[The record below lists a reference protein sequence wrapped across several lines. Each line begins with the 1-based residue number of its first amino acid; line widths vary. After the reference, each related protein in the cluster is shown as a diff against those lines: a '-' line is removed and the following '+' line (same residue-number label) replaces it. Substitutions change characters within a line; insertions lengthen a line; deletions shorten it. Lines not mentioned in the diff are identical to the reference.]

1 MYRYAVGERYEDLV
15 SREGIRFDMSDE
27 GGTLMIYFNRPT
39 DAEIRAVKRGP
50 VQFKLLEM
58 KGIIFLLT
66 KFEGMEWMDSPYHVA
81 LSKNLTE
88 LRDLQENQGYALHI
102 ILVDGTVGEIKAM
115 RLVGLGYNF
124 SSKFRKL
131 TNKQKETEFRETN
144 YNSNLFY
151 VMTNYTTKD
160 LLKYSEISCRI
171 EGRLTDEE

>member
-1 MYRYAVGERYEDLV
+1 MYRYAVGERYGDLV
-15 SREGIRFDMSDE
+15 SEEGIRFDVSDE

-124 SSKFRKL
+124 SSKFKKL
-131 TNKQKETEFRETN
+131 VSRQRETKFDKVK
-144 YNSNLFY
+144 YNSSLFY
-151 VMTNYTTKD
+151 VMTNYTTKA
-160 LLKYSEISCRI
+160 LLKYSEAGCRI